1 MSFGDNLKAL
11 LQERGMTQKEL
22 ARKTGLAEA
31 SVSRY
36 VNETRNPKI
45 TSAIRISQALNLPL
59 NKLMER

>member
-22 ARKTGLAEA
+22 ARKTGLTEA

-45 TSAIRISQALNLPL
+45 ISAIRIAQALNLPL